1 MIALYSKGAGKN
13 GKHAAV
19 PAVSD
24 IAAISYAGL
33 HIFQRMHWHIFRPV
47 TSATVRFGTNHFQL
61 LPSTSLLCRLSA
73 SPQVKNNNVEIQ
85 TDDLRTFDA
94 LERDVKKLEAAMKLF
109 LKRGKGRA
117 AQELATLSEDD
128 NA

>member
-19 PAVSD
+19 PAVSN
-24 IAAISYAGL
+24 IAAISYVGFQV
-33 HIFQRMHWHIFRPV
+33 FQRMHRHIFRPV
-47 TSATVRFGTNHFQL
+47 TSATVRFGTNHYQL

-85 TDDLRTFDA
+85 TDDLRTFDV
-94 LERDVKKLEAAMKLF
+94 LERDVKKVEAAMKLF
-109 LKRGKGRA
+109 SKRGKAKA

>member
-24 IAAISYAGL
+24 IAAISYASL
-33 HIFQRMHWHIFRPV
+33 QIFQFRPV

-109 LKRGKGRA
+109 SKRGKGRA
-117 AQELATLSEDD
+117 AQELMTLSEDD